1 MHAFFVIKQSFVLR
15 ALLCTGLAGACP
27 VTFSAN
33 AVQNAEQRGA
43 LIVGMNHVA
52 PPYTAGAKFRTPEN
66 IDSLLAEAVAEQMK
80 AKLTAVPIPHKDRAK
95 AIASRK
101 ADIVLTALSD
111 SNKSDKSIAI
121 VPTGYSSGPM
131 AIMRTDTTIKSWEQ
145 LKGRKVC
152 VAGGGRYAG
161 TIARKYGATE
171 MVFRA
176 PADALLALR
185 IGDCDAAVHDST
197 MLEQLLKLPEWKKF
211 SARLPVGQ
219 VSPLVFAMPAND
231 TQTASLVRRVV
242 DEWSATGHLKQLT
255 EKMVRNITFEV
266 YLDQNVPDCH

>member
-1 MHAFFVIKQSFVLR
+1 MHAYFVTKQSFVPR
-15 ALLCTGLAGACP
+15 ALLGVALAGACSI
-27 VTFSAN
+27 TFAAN
-33 AVQNAEQRGA
+33 AVKNAGQPGA
-43 LIVGMNHVA
+43 LLVGLHHVA
-52 PPYTAGAKFRTPEN
+52 PPYSAGAKFRTPEN
-66 IDSLLAEAVAEQMK
+66 IDSFLAESVAEQMK
-80 AKLTAVPIPHKDRAK
+80 ARLTAVPVSQKDRAN

-101 ADIVLTALSD
+101 TNIVLTTLSGSDALG
-111 SNKSDKSIAI
+111 KSVAI

-131 AIMRTDTTIKSWEQ
+131 AIMRTDTTIKTWEQ

-152 VAGGGRYAG
+152 VAQDGRYAG
-161 TIARKYGATE
+161 TIAQKYGATE

-211 SARLPVGQ
+211 SARLPIGQ
-219 VSPLVFAMPAND
+219 VSPLVFAVPASD
-231 TQTASLVRRVV
+231 THTVKLLSRVAS
-242 DEWSATGHLKQLT
+242 DWSATGHLKQLT
-255 EKMVRNITFEV
+255 EKMVRNIAFEV